1 MAEASMSGPMVADT
15 TETGRTTTC
24 TGQACTHGRTEG
36 VTRASTLTTESTD
49 TAYTSGK
56 MAANMRDV
64 GRTVSSMER
73 VCTSRPTDR
82 NVAASGKME
91 RESNG
96 LMSSETDF

>member
-1 MAEASMSGPMVADT
+1 
-15 TETGRTTTC
+15 
-24 TGQACTHGRTEG
+24 
-36 VTRASTLTTESTD
+36 
-49 TAYTSGK
+49 

-82 NVAASGKME
+82 NVVASGKME